1 MCSLSLLLQAAV
13 CFSVLCWHRAPA
25 TDELYFMTA
34 VNIKWS
40 SINFKTILEWQ
51 PVPTNHSYTVEV
63 SGSGKKPDWKTKCLY
78 TMSTECDVTDL
89 LDNPKDTYHAKI
101 LSTIPPNS
109 DFWQHYP
116 FSVSPPFVPY
126 EETIIGKPG
135 IGQYKLH
142 KENDTLQVTIVDPLT
157 PYRFPNNSLQ
167 SIRDIFKDDL
177 RYTVYFWKAS
187 STGKKSATTQSN
199 EFVIRVDKGESY
211 CFYVQATIMSRK
223 LNRES
228 QQTETHCT
236 TNGDLPTA
244 VNIKWSSINFK
255 TILEWQ
261 PEPTNYSYTV
271 EVSGKKSDW
280 KTKCIYTM
288 STECDVTDLLDN
300 LKDTYH
306 AQIVS
311 TIQANKDTTEV
322 FPFSVSPPFVPYEET
337 IIGKPGIGQYKL
349 HKENDTLQVT
359 IVDPLTPYRFSNNSL
374 QSIRDIFK
382 DDLRYTVYFWEA
394 SSTGKKSA
402 TTQSNELVIRV
413 DKGES
418 YCFYV
423 QATIMSR
430 KVNRESQE
438 SEAHC
443 TTNKGR
449 VPSGVYSS
457 IAYLYLCSTTILYIL
472 L

>member
-1 MCSLSLLLQAAV
+1 MCRLSLLLQAAV

-63 SGSGKKPDWKTKCLY
+63 SGKKPDWKTKCLY

-89 LDNPKDTYHAKI
+89 LDNLKDTYHAQI
-101 LSTIPPNS
+101 VSTIQANK
-109 DFWQHYP
+109 DTTEEFP

-135 IGQYKLH
+135 IEQYKLYT
-142 KENDTLQVTIVDPLT
+142 ENDTLQVTIVDPIT

-228 QQTETHCT
+228 QETETHCT
-236 TNGDLPTA
+236 TNGGMYRKTLP
-244 VNIKWSSINFK
+244 
-255 TILEWQ
+255 
-261 PEPTNYSYTV
+261 
-271 EVSGKKSDW
+271 GG
-280 KTKCIYTM
+280 
-288 STECDVTDLLDN
+288 
-300 LKDTYH
+300 
-306 AQIVS
+306 
-311 TIQANKDTTEV
+311 QAK
-322 FPFSVSPPFVPYEET
+322 
-337 IIGKPGIGQYKL
+337 
-349 HKENDTLQVT
+349 
-359 IVDPLTPYRFSNNSL
+359 
-374 QSIRDIFK
+374 
-382 DDLRYTVYFWEA
+382 
-394 SSTGKKSA
+394 
-402 TTQSNELVIRV
+402 
-413 DKGES
+413 
-418 YCFYV
+418 
-423 QATIMSR
+423 
-430 KVNRESQE
+430 
-438 SEAHC
+438 
-443 TTNKGR
+443 
-449 VPSGVYSS
+449 SGVGNSS
-457 IAYLYLCSTTILYIL
+457 AQGPSTS
-472 L
+472 